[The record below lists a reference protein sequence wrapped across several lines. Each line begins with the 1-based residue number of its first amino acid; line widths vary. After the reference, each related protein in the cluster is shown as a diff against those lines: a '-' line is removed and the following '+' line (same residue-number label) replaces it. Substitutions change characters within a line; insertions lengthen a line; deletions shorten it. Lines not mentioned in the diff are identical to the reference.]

1 MRKLLWLFGFLPLF
15 LQAQV
20 DQARVHVEKLCSPAF
35 HGRGYVNNGDA
46 IAADYIA
53 EQFKAVGCSS
63 FSSGFFQSFEFP
75 VVAFPGK
82 MEVSINGKKLVPGTE
97 FVVDPGSKGGEI
109 ANLKVAVVTLEEAFD
124 PKKLKNKI
132 AQVNMDGGGRS
143 KQQLALLF
151 STWQV
156 KGDSLKQLKKML
168 RELVT
173 TFPVIEVVND
183 KFTWSVDQEQTNN
196 PFIQVQYT
204 AIELG
209 ESNFITYSIESVVKQ
224 HTARNVLAFVPAK
237 KRSKKYLVFT
247 AHYDHL
253 GRMGQEA
260 YFPGGNDN
268 ASGVAMLIEL
278 ARYYKENPTDVNV
291 AFIAFAG
298 EEVGLLGS
306 KYFTENPIF
315 PLENIQ
321 FLFNTDIMGSGE
333 DGVTIVNATLFPKQF
348 ELLQQIN
355 TANKYVVKVG
365 SRGPAANSDHY
376 FFTEK
381 GVPAFF
387 MYTMG
392 PNRHY
397 HDVGDT
403 YENLS
408 FAEFND
414 LFGLLTKFGAQVS
427 GKAYKRGKK
436 K

>member
-1 MRKLLWLFGFLPLF
+1 MRNLILLLFVFPFLSW
-15 LQAQV
+15 AQV
-20 DQARVHVEKLCSPAF
+20 EQARGHVEKLCSPDF
-35 HGRGYVNNGDA
+35 HGRGYVKNGDK
-46 IAADYIA
+46 IAAEYIA
-53 EQFKAVGCSS
+53 GQFAEIGC
-63 FSSGFFQSFEFP
+63 QSFEPGPFQMFQFQIN
-75 VVAFPGK
+75 AFPGR
-82 MEVSINGKKLVPGTE
+82 MSFSINDKKLVPGTE
-97 FVVDPGSKGGEI
+97 FVVDPGSKGGEVT
-109 ANLKVAVVTLEEAFD
+109 NLQLVDLTPEEVFD
-124 PKKLKNKI
+124 AKKLKNRI
-132 AQVNMDGGGRS
+132 AQINIEKGGRS
-143 KQQLALLF
+143 KQQLALMF
-151 STWQV
+151 STWNL
-156 KGDSLKQLKKML
+156 KGDSLKQVKKLM
-168 RELVT
+168 REMVT
-173 TFPVIEVVND
+173 TFPIVEVVDD
-183 KFTWSVDQEQTNN
+183 KFTWSVEQEQFNN
-196 PFIQVQYT
+196 PFIQLQLSALKLQVSNTISYDIE
-204 AIELG
+204 AI
-209 ESNFITYSIESVVKQ
+209 VKD
-224 HTARNVLAFVPAK
+224 HSARNVIAYVPAK
-237 KRSKKYLVFT
+237 KKSKKYIVFT

-253 GRMGQEA
+253 GRMGNEA

-278 ARYYKENPTDVNV
+278 ARYYKANPLDVNV
-291 AFIAFAG
+291 VFIAFAG

-306 KYFTENPIF
+306 KYFTENPVF

-333 DGVTIVNATLFPKQF
+333 DGVTIVNATLFPKHF

-355 TANKYVVKVG
+355 TANNYVVKVG

-392 PNRHY
+392 PNKHY

-414 LFGLLTKFGAQVS
+414 LFGLLTNFGTQVS
-427 GKAYKRGKK
+427 GKAYKRSKK